1 MAEAAAPKPASP
13 RTHLYGGQAVVEGV
27 MMRGAGFWAIAV
39 RRPDSTVHVE
49 SHEIDSVVL
58 RYPLLGKPF
67 FRGIIVLGQSL
78 AIGMRALMVSA
89 NQSLEEEERLTPRQV
104 ALSIVLALALFI
116 GIFIIGPTTLF
127 AWFENRTGSAG
138 ILTLI
143 GEGVFRVGIFVA
155 YLWLI
160 GKTKDIHRVFEY
172 HGAEHKTIAAFEHGE
187 ELQPELIDRYPKEHV
202 RCGTNFLIIVMI
214 ITIFVFTLFGTPA
227 LVWRIVSR
235 VIAIPIIA
243 AISYEALRFGAK
255 HPESLLMR
263 SLMKPGIWLQRITT
277 QPARPLSDRDRGHVV
292 PGTAPPRGRGDRARS
307 IVERAPSTSLRGG
320 RCIGHFLREDEA
332 VPTTREVF
340 PMPTSDLDMPLLPS
354 AEQISRREFATVRRG
369 YDPQQVRAY
378 LTSIANA
385 GGDAG
390 ARAQPA
396 APGGGFC
403 RREERAGRPKSRRRP
418 TTLPRRPTI
427 RTTHCPSVSPR

>member
-1 MAEAAAPKPASP
+1 VAEAAAPKAASP

-39 RRPDSTVHVE
+39 RRPDTTIHVE

-58 RYPLLGKPF
+58 RYPFLGKPF

-78 AIGMRALMVSA
+78 AIGMRALMISA
-89 NQSLEEEERLTPRQV
+89 NQSLDEEERLTPRQV
-104 ALSIVLALALFI
+104 VLSIVLALALFI

-127 AWFENRTGSAG
+127 AWFENRIGSGG
-138 ILTLI
+138 ILTLM
-143 GEGVFRVGIFVA
+143 GEGVFRVAIFVA

-160 GKTKDIHRVFEY
+160 GRTKDIHRVFEY

-187 ELQPELIDRYPKEHV
+187 ELEPERIDRYPKEHV

-243 AISYEALRFGAK
+243 ALSYEALRFGAK
-255 HPESLLMR
+255 HPESLVMR

-277 QPARPLSDRDRGHVV
+277 QPPDHSQIEIAV
-292 PGTAPPRGRGDRARS
+292 
-307 IVERAPSTSLRGG
+307 TS
-320 RCIGHFLREDEA
+320 FRE
-332 VPTTREVF
+332 
-340 PMPTSDLDMPLLPS
+340 LL
-354 AEQISRREFATVRRG
+354 
-369 YDPQQVRAY
+369 
-378 LTSIANA
+378 
-385 GGDAG
+385 
-390 ARAQPA
+390 
-396 APGGGFC
+396 
-403 RREERAGRPKSRRRP
+403 RREEEATAPDR
-418 TTLPRRPTI
+418 
-427 RTTHCPSVSPR
+427 